1 MNMRKTVGSAGRQA
15 TLNYREAFECLPIAC
30 AILHKRVIV
39 ECNAL
44 FADMWRAQREA
55 LLGLSFGLLYAADE
69 DFDSRGRKIG
79 PILARQGMYSD
90 NWLMKR
96 RDGELFWSHVNGNTF
111 DRSAPY
117 DRAIWTFTDLSV
129 EPLVASAVRASL
141 TPRERE
147 VATLLQEGC
156 SSKEIGRRLQ
166 ISPRTVHIYRS
177 SLLRKYNVNDTEQL
191 LKNLMKL

>member
-1 MNMRKTVGSAGRQA
+1 MTTKPTTPKTAKTPA
-15 TLNYREAFECLPIAC
+15 IDYREAFEFLPIAC

-39 ECNAL
+39 ECNAR
-44 FADMWRAQREA
+44 FADMWRDERKA

-69 DFDSRGRKIG
+69 DFDLRGKKIG
-79 PILARQGMYSD
+79 PILARQGTYSD

-96 RDGELFWSHVNGNTF
+96 RDGEVFWSHVNGSTF
-111 DRSAPY
+111 DRATPY

-129 EPLVASAVRASL
+129 EPLVESAVRASL

-147 VATLLQEGC
+147 VATLLLEGC

-177 SLLRKYNVNDTEQL
+177 SLLRKYAVSDTEQL
-191 LKNLMKL
+191 LENLMKL